1 MNRVNYRSKNRYNE
15 FLSAA
20 KTIAK
25 KIAKIDGVIGILA
38 IGGIG
43 RGHCDDYSDLDL
55 IIYADDTKVK
65 ELRKY
70 IAKGGLR
77 YKEIDLDTPVESYQK
92 ALNHKSPS
100 RYWSQ
105 IMRWD
110 RENSQ
115 ILFDANNKIKNLLKA
130 KLVFPDWE
138 QQRLLRRC
146 RHEVENS
153 LKWNFELWQKR
164 GDLINLADSLIRATE
179 YIIRWIYA
187 KNKKFKPYIPKW
199 LFYYLEN
206 NLVPES
212 KYFKIIKKPYL
223 EPIKTIE
230 QAIKIRNAL
239 LKLCEKIGIE
249 LRTGNIEAVFF
260 ARHKN
265 NWHKASEKTKY
276 YLSW

>member
-1 MNRVNYRSKNRYNE
+1 MNRVIYRSKNRYNE

-55 IIYADDTKVK
+55 IVYADDTKVK

-105 IMRWD
+105 VMRWD

-187 KNKKFKPYIPKW
+187 KNKKFKPYLPKW

-223 EPIKTIE
+223 ESIKTIK
-230 QAIKIRNAL
+230 QARRIRNEL
-239 LKLCEKIGIE
+239 LKLCQRLKIE
-249 LRTGNIEAVFF
+249 LECRDIDEIFEEH
-260 ARHKN
+260 RR
-265 NWHKASEKTKY
+265 NWQKASEKTKY